1 MEDIAARIKK
11 KRKLNGFTQAGLAEI
26 LNVKPQTISGWE
38 RSLSS
43 PKGGALKSLADTLNV
58 SSSWLLYG
66 EDGNESILPKKCDI
80 VTLVKLYKDVCASAG
95 FGFENENIDELDV
108 YPIPNNVI
116 ASQINKDD
124 IFCIKTHGNSM
135 EPVFYDGAIL
145 AVNPMRTDIYDGRIY
160 VIRNNDRLRVKI
172 LKETHAGII
181 LSSFNSEYEDEL
193 LSWGDIEGSSFDIVG
208 EVFWFSSKLND

>member
-11 KRKLNGFTQAGLAEI
+11 KRKLEGFTQAELAEI
-26 LNVKPQTISGWE
+26 LNIKPQTISGWE

-43 PKGGALKSLADTLNV
+43 PKGGLLKSLANSLNV

-66 EDGNESILPKKCDI
+66 EEGSESILPKKCDI
-80 VTLVKLYKDVCASAG
+80 VTLVKLYKDICASAG
-95 FGFENENIDELDV
+95 FGFENENIDECDV

-116 ASQINKDD
+116 ASQINQAD

-145 AVNPMRTDIYDGRIY
+145 AVNPIKKDIYDGRIY
-160 VIRNNDRLRVKI
+160 VIRNNGRLRVKI

-193 LSWGDIEGSSFDIVG
+193 LSWEDIEGSYFDIIG